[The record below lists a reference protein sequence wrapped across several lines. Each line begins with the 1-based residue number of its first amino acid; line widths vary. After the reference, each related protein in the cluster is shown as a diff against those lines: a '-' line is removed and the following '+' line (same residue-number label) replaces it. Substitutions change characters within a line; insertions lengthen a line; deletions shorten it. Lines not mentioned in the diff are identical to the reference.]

1 VHAVVVPAPNAHI
14 HPTDLQAH
22 VRAQLANYKVPRSI
36 DIVEHLPLS
45 GAGKIL
51 KRQLR
56 EDVLSRRLL
65 TQTPTSTMEPLQ
77 CQPIRTSPQSTVSA
91 APPASITQDG

>member
-1 VHAVVVPAPNAHI
+1 MHAVVVAAHNAHI
-14 HPTDLQAH
+14 DPADLQAH

-45 GAGKIL
+45 GAGKVL

-56 EDVLSRRLL
+56 EDVLSRL
-65 TQTPTSTMEPLQ
+65 
-77 CQPIRTSPQSTVSA
+77 
-91 APPASITQDG
+91 ASVGAQ